1 MAEIDVRKFVDINI
15 QAPVIRSIDA
25 TRKTVVLFTPEGVN
39 GTIVEFESYEDAVA
53 ALNSITFANTLKYL
67 RVYFANGGLI
77 CRVIQGMAY
86 TALSTTVLKA
96 LANDYIVVAC
106 VIPDADIDTAYPSTL
121 DLAQAMEADAN
132 VYGVNEKIILART
145 TIGTDTGVAKN
156 FVVKYSTV
164 AGAEMTI
171 AAYFSQINVHRANSV
186 WDYCFTP
193 EISGDKDINLA
204 EDIDTTTFE
213 TLMANNY
220 NVDISLGGAARDLG
234 GNMKNGQDAI
244 NEYIRIVLH
253 QTLTQRLIDLLVS
266 KIKGSSGIGEIYTA
280 IAQELEIYRD
290 AGYLTTDK
298 IWTADDLTKVYNQQ
312 QYTIIEK
319 GTPLTT
325 GYHIRVLPLT
335 SLTVE
340 DRASR
345 KAPPIYVILADQ
357 YGIRQ
362 ITINGEVI

>member
-1 MAEIDVRKFVDINI
+1 MAEIDVRKFVNVNI
-15 QAPVIRSIDA
+15 QAPIIRSVDA

-39 GTIVEFESYEDAVA
+39 GTIVEFKSYAEATT
-53 ALNSITFANTLKYL
+53 ALNSTTFANTLKYL

-77 CRVIQGMAY
+77 CRVIQGTAY

-96 LANDYIVVAC
+96 LDNDYIVVAC
-106 VIPDADIDTAYPSTL
+106 VVPDADIDTAYPVL
-121 DLAQAMEADAN
+121 EALAQAMEADTD

-145 TIGTDTGVAKN
+145 TVETDTNIAKN
-156 FVVKYSTV
+156 FVAKYSAI

-171 AAYFSQINVHRANSV
+171 AAYFSQVNVKRTNSV
-186 WDYCFTP
+186 WDYCFTA
-193 EISGDKDINLA
+193 EISGDSTIDLA

-213 TLMANNY
+213 TLMTNNY
-220 NVDISLGGAARDLG
+220 NVDINLGGATRDLG

-244 NEYIRIVLH
+244 NEYIRIILH

-266 KIKGSSGIGEIYTA
+266 KIKGSAGIGSIYTA
-280 IAQELEIYRD
+280 ITQELEIYRE

-298 IWTADDLTKVYNQQ
+298 IWLADDLTMVYNQQ
-312 QYTIIEK
+312 QYTIISQ

-325 GYHIRVLPLT
+325 GYYIRVLPLT
-335 SLTVE
+335 SLTDE
-340 DRASR
+340 DKALR